1 MAKFVHALLAALA
14 RARIPGCTPQLPL
27 PTVIHIPKTGGTQA
41 AGGVL
46 KYDANH
52 GHDVAF
58 PLPLLLGGR
67 TCNWHHIPPRYFNAS
82 GGAATNPY
90 HGRRTVCFVREP
102 ISRWISQWGYKSQV
116 SRQHPSSAH
125 ALNAYTRQ
133 WLGDLVI
140 ERRRDGDFSAALAR
154 RAAASFAP
162 SAYAGPERP
171 QKSVM
176 DFGLRNLDP
185 GTLAWDPQYDCHL
198 IPQSTYVWDAE
209 GRRTCDE
216 ILRTSNITNELRRF
230 KALACKEPP
239 APHGRRLRSPLDPVT
254 SSHQL
259 TADDLRLDPELVDA
273 LRVLYAEDYAKLGAY
288 FDAPPP
294 A

>member
-1 MAKFVHALLAALA
+1 M
-14 RARIPGCTPQLPL
+14 
-27 PTVIHIPKTGGTQA
+27 
-41 AGGVL
+41 
-46 KYDANH
+46 
-52 GHDVAF
+52 
-58 PLPLLLGGR
+58 
-67 TCNWHHIPPRYFNAS
+67 
-82 GGAATNPY
+82 
-90 HGRRTVCFVREP
+90 
-102 ISRWISQWGYKSQV
+102 
-116 SRQHPSSAH
+116 
-125 ALNAYTRQ
+125 
-133 WLGDLVI
+133 I

-154 RAAASFAP
+154 RAAASIAP

-259 TADDLRLDPELVDA
+259 TADDLDPELADA